1 MELILQ
7 GWLDTDDCGNIG
19 LKYSRNDYSW
29 NCKSLSYLIMDY
41 FDHMRIDEGLGR
53 KLTTIE
59 DAHLSIWFSDEECI
73 LEEAQMN
80 FESYVVTGNLLTQGH
95 YVGYSEHTITGFN
108 VDDLIIGGHNLD
120 YELKQH
126 IGQYIHFILTD

>member
-1 MELILQ
+1 M
-7 GWLDTDDCGNIG
+7 DTSDCGNIG
-19 LKYSRNDYSW
+19 LKNSRNDYSW
-29 NCKSLSYLIMDY
+29 NCESLSCLIMNY
-41 FDHMRIDEGLGR
+41 FDYMRIDEGLGR
-53 KLTTIE
+53 KITIIAN
-59 DAHLSIWFSDEECI
+59 AHLSIWFSDEECT

-80 FESYVVTGNLLTQGH
+80 LESYMVTGNLLTQGH
-95 YVGYSEHTITGFN
+95 YVRYFEYTIEGFN

>member
-29 NCKSLSYLIMDY
+29 NCKSLSCLIMDY
-41 FDHMRIDEGLGR
+41 FDYMRIDEGLGR

-80 FESYVVTGNLLTQGH
+80 FESYVVTRNLLTQGY
-95 YVGYSEHTITGFN
+95 YVGYSDRKSTRLNSSH
-108 VDDLIIGGHNLD
+108 
-120 YELKQH
+120 
-126 IGQYIHFILTD
+126 